1 MRRTTFLRTTVT
13 AATAVSA
20 LFLTGCGSSD
30 GAGTADGKSGTPTS
44 ASPSPSST
52 SPSPSPSVTPPTS
65 PTSSTPPASPS
76 PSTSTA
82 PVTPTGCTSTI
93 SLTAADNG
101 HTVCLTKGGEIRVS
115 LDGSKDRPWSP
126 VKAKDTGVLKAVNAG
141 FVVLPGDAN
150 AAYRATGTGTARLT
164 SSRPLCASTPNH
176 VACKAIVEWGVTVT
190 VRGE

>member
-13 AATAVSA
+13 ATAVSA
-20 LFLTGCGSSD
+20 LFMAGCGSSD
-30 GAGTADGKSGTPTS
+30 GAGTAEGKSGTPTS
-44 ASPSPSST
+44 ASPSPSPSSSSA
-52 SPSPSPSVTPPTS
+52 SPSPSRSVTPPTS
-65 PTSSTPPASPS
+65 PTPPAS

-126 VKAKDTGVLKAVNAG
+126 VKAKDTGVLKAINAG
-141 FVVLPGDAN
+141 FAVLPGDSN

-164 SSRPLCASTPNH
+164 ASRPLCASTPDH